1 MTQIF
6 DPPHI
11 SLVSRVILFSRG
23 KPFPIDCVVP
33 FTEYCICG
41 SKPFYS
47 LASLSIPIFIKKLYV
62 MSDGCKLIAEDVIAM
77 VPIITGQKVGMGKA
91 RHTSDSLVQEICG

>member
-1 MTQIF
+1 
-6 DPPHI
+6 
-11 SLVSRVILFSRG
+11 
-23 KPFPIDCVVP
+23 
-33 FTEYCICG
+33 
-41 SKPFYS
+41 
-47 LASLSIPIFIKKLYV
+47 